1 MSALFLDMAR
11 TNLFLSSSPITFKL
25 RMISSMVVLTLHGEV
40 AKALL
45 VVRLATHKLLV
56 SVDDVVGLE
65 LLVTTHAEKHM
76 ATVLPKFVLVRHW
89 QRLESR

>member
-1 MSALFLDMAR
+1 
-11 TNLFLSSSPITFKL
+11 
-25 RMISSMVVLTLHGEV
+25 MVVLTLHGEV

-65 LLVTTHAEKHM
+65 LLFTAHGHCAAKVCAG
-76 ATVLPKFVLVRHW
+76 
-89 QRLESR
+89 